1 MMLEK
6 LIANL
11 DALIALHRRNDD
23 MWVDHFEASRD
34 KILKDPAFGC
44 EYLIMAWHGIGGYDD
59 ERIFEN
65 EEDEARRKAIHPELY
80 KMALEVRNDSNKA
93 A

>member
-1 MMLEK
+1 MIEK
-6 LIANL
+6 LIAQL
-11 DALIALHRRNDD
+11 DEVIALHKRNGD
-23 MWVDHFEASRD
+23 MWSDHFEAARD
-34 KILKDPAFGC
+34 KILKDAAFGC

-59 ERIFEN
+59 ERIFAN
-65 EEDEARRKAIHPELY
+65 DEDEKRRKAIHPQLY

>member
-1 MMLEK
+1 MIEK
-6 LIANL
+6 LIAQL
-11 DALIALHRRNDD
+11 DEVIALHKRNGD
-23 MWVDHFEASRD
+23 MWVDHFEAARD

-59 ERIFEN
+59 ERIFAN
-65 EEDEARRKAIHPELY
+65 DEDETRRKAIHPQLY
-80 KMALEVRNDSNKA
+80 NLALEVRNDSNKA